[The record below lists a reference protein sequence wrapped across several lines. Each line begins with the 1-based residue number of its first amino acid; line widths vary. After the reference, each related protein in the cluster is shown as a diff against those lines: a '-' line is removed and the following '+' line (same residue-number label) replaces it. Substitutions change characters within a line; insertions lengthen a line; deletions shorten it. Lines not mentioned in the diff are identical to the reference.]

1 MKECTDLTLTKHVL
15 STRENT
21 LTPLYN
27 MKLKVLMAMSI
38 KTGIFWVVTPS
49 SLIRS
54 VLMFHMI
61 LQPPSKTQ
69 SLTGAAGTSDIS
81 GHIHM
86 MSFPR
91 RQRYIQLNMIH
102 STQ

>member
-1 MKECTDLTLTKHVL
+1 ML
-15 STRENT
+15 SIRENT
-21 LTPLYN
+21 LIPPYN
-27 MKLKVLMAMSI
+27 MKLKVLMAVSI

-49 SLIRS
+49 SLVRS
-54 VLMFHMI
+54 VLTFHMI
-61 LQPPSKTQ
+61 LQPPSKTL
-69 SLTGAAGTSDIS
+69 SLTGAAGTSDMS

-91 RQRYIQLNMIH
+91 RQSDTQLNMIH